1 MKSSMLMSQKA
12 KLKALLMSTS
22 KKVVHTE
29 VARVL
34 ALNLLINAPDLK
46 TDLDMV
52 EDTIGIEAM
61 MTVEGTDEVE
71 VVAVLTSDLE
81 AGLITGME
89 EEEVDIV
96 EDEEEDTMTEGIIV
110 VVAEVLSLNLDFV
123 HAILIKAYSQFGFH
137 FREHDLSESI
147 N

>member
-1 MKSSMLMSQKA
+1 MKLSMPTSKKA

-29 VARVL
+29 AAQVL

-52 EDTIGIEAM
+52 EGTIGIEAM
-61 MTVEGTDEVE
+61 MTVEATDGVE

-81 AGLITGME
+81 VGLITGTE
-89 EEEVDIV
+89 EEEVVDIV
-96 EDEEEDTMTEGIIV
+96 EDEEEGTMTEGIIV
-110 VVAEVLSLNLDFV
+110 VEAEVLSLNLEFV
-123 HAILIKAYSQFGFH
+123 HAILIKAYSLFGVH
-137 FREHDLSESI
+137 FP
-147 N
+147 